1 MITVL
6 TPEDL
11 RKLCPTGSMAFTEP
25 LSASTDVPMFGQERA
40 REALSLGLGLHAE
53 GFNIY
58 VSGEQ
63 GSGKLRAV
71 ESFISGIASTESIPG
86 DQCYLHCFS
95 DPYQPRFLKLPAGRA
110 VGFRKDMKTLIKSAV
125 HALVKAFEHED
136 YAERR
141 QQLHSRFESQ
151 QAALQQQLMEE
162 ANREQFLL
170 KQNTWEV
177 FTVPTKNGQP
187 LTDQEF
193 AALPVVEQEDI
204 RKRQDAFSARI
215 QRVVLDTR
223 HIEKEAAE
231 AFAKLESEVAGYAI
245 TNLIT
250 DMEERYVDLPAVVGY
265 LQEVKQDILENLA
278 EFLLSQKPQPLPL
291 TGDHIPQ
298 GNFLRRYEVN
308 VLVDNS
314 HLKGAPVVIERN
326 PTYNNLAGKV
336 EKETVM
342 GTLVT
347 DFTMIRKGSL
357 HSANGGYLVIRAEEL
372 LRNPFS
378 WDALKRAIRDGQAVI
393 EEAADQLG
401 YLTTR
406 SLKPEPI
413 PLNVKVVIIGSEFYH
428 DILHAYDPDFRAL
441 FKVKAAFDTDVP
453 RTEAY
458 VAEFVS
464 HLRRHADQAGIPKP
478 DAAAIACILEH
489 GSRLAG
495 DRERLTSRIDSLTDL
510 LQEAGHY
517 ARRTS
522 SASLTRAHVNQA
534 IEQRFHRSNL
544 ILEKIQKMITRGQIM
559 IDVTGSREGQVNGLS
574 VTDMGDVAFGR
585 PIRITSSVNPGKAG
599 IVAIEREAALSGPIH
614 TKGVMILSGYIAE
627 TFFQEAGV
635 SLSARLV
642 FEQSYS
648 EIEGDSASSTELYA
662 ILSNLADLPIRQGI
676 AVTGSLNQKGAIQA
690 IGGVNEKIEGYY
702 DVCRQAGLDGSQ
714 GVMIPRSNMHDLML
728 REDVVEAVRAK
739 QFHVWAIDHVTD
751 GIELLTGMK
760 AGSPTEEETVYFR
773 VAETLDRFSEKL
785 DTREEHIEHS
795 NGQGHW
801 VSDVVMGR
809 SKKI

>member
-1 MITVL
+1 MISVL
-6 TPEDL
+6 TPEEL
-11 RKLCPTGSMAFTEP
+11 RKFCDPAFPALGQAPVDE
-25 LSASTDVPMFGQERA
+25 ADVPMLGQERA

-71 ESFISGIASTESIPG
+71 EAFISGIAVGEPVPE

-95 DPYQPRFLKLPAGRA
+95 DPYQPRYLRMPPGRA
-110 VGFRKDMKTLIKSAV
+110 VVFRKDMKTLIKSAV
-125 HALVKAFEHED
+125 HALLKAFEHED

-141 QQLHSRFESQ
+141 QQLHSRFETR

-170 KQNTWEV
+170 KQNAWEV
-177 FTVPTKNGQP
+177 FTIPTKNGEP
-187 LTDQEF
+187 LTDQAF
-193 AALPVVEQEDI
+193 AALPAQEQEDI
-204 RKRQDAFSARI
+204 RKRQEAFSARI
-215 QRVVLDTR
+215 QRVMLDTR
-223 HIEKEAAE
+223 HLEKEAAE
-231 AFAKLESEVAGYAI
+231 AFAQLESEVAGYAI

-250 DMEERYVDLPAVVGY
+250 DMEERYTDLPAVVSY
-265 LQEVKQDILENLA
+265 LQEVKQDILDNLA
-278 EFLLSQKPQPLPL
+278 EFLISQKPQPVP
-291 TGDHIPQ
+291 GDHLPPSD
-298 GNFLRRYEVN
+298 FLRRYDVN

-314 HLKGAPVVIERN
+314 QLKGAPVVIERN
-326 PTYNNLAGKV
+326 PTYNNLVGKV

-372 LRNPFS
+372 LRNPFA
-378 WDALKRAIRDGQAVI
+378 WEALKRAIRDRQAVI

-406 SLKPEPI
+406 SLKPEAI

-428 DILHAYDPDFRAL
+428 DILHTYDPDFRAL

-453 RTEAY
+453 RTDTY
-458 VAEFVS
+458 VAEYARY
-464 HLRRHADQAGIPKP
+464 LQRHAAQSGLPAPEAP
-478 DAAAIACILEH
+478 ALACILEH
-489 GSRLAG
+489 GARLAG
-495 DRERLTSRIDSLTDL
+495 DRERLTSRIDSLTDI

-517 ARRTS
+517 ARRE
-522 SASLTRAHVNQA
+522 SAAGLTRMHVNRA

-544 ILEKIQKMITRGQIM
+544 ILEKIQHMIARGQIM
-559 IDVTGSREGQVNGLS
+559 IDVTGTREGQLNGLS

-585 PIRITSSVNPGKAG
+585 PIRITASVNPGKAG
-599 IVAIEREAALSGPIH
+599 IVTIEREAQLSGPIH
-614 TKGVMILSGYIAE
+614 TKGVLILSGYIAE

-635 SLSARLV
+635 SLSARVV

-676 AVTGSLNQKGAIQA
+676 AVTGSLNQKGVIQA
-690 IGGVNEKIEGYY
+690 IGGVNEKIEGYF
-702 DVCRQAGLDGSQ
+702 DICRQAGLDGTQ
-714 GVMIPRSNMHDLML
+714 GVMIPRPNLHDLML
-728 REDVVEAVRAK
+728 REDVVEAVRAGS
-739 QFHVWAIDHVTD
+739 FHVWAVDNVTD

-760 AGSPTEEETVYFR
+760 AGSPTEEGTVYHR
-773 VAETLDRFSEKL
+773 VAQTLEQFSEKL
-785 DTREEHIEHS
+785 EDQEERIEHP

-801 VSDVVMGR
+801 VSDVVMGK
-809 SKKI
+809 SK

>member
-6 TPEDL
+6 TPDDL
-11 RKLCPTGSMAFTEP
+11 RKPCSIDSVAFTALP
-25 LSASTDVPMFGQERA
+25 PTSPDVPMLGQERA
-40 REALSLGLGLHAE
+40 REALSLGLGLQAE

-63 GSGKLRAV
+63 GTGKLRAV
-71 ESFISGIASTESIPG
+71 EAYISGIAGTEPVPE
-86 DQCYLHCFS
+86 DHCYLHCFS
-95 DPYQPRFLKLPAGRA
+95 DPYQPRFLKLPPGRA
-110 VGFRKDMKTLIKSAV
+110 MGFRKDMKNLIKSAV

-141 QQLHSRFESQ
+141 QQLHSKFESS
-151 QAALQQQLMEE
+151 QAAMQQQLMEE

-170 KQNTWEV
+170 KQNAWEV
-177 FTVPTKNGQP
+177 FTIPTRNGQP
-187 LTDQEF
+187 LSDQEF
-193 AALPVVEQEDI
+193 AALPPAEQEDI
-204 RKRQDAFSARI
+204 RKRQEAFSARI
-215 QRVVLDTR
+215 ERVMLDTR
-223 HIEKEAAE
+223 HLEKETAE
-231 AFAKLESEVAGYAI
+231 SFAKLESEVAGYAI

-250 DMEERYVDLPAVVGY
+250 DMEERYADLPAVIGY

-278 EFLLSQKPQPLPL
+278 EFLLSQKPQSLP
-291 TGDHIPQ
+291 GDHVPQ
-298 GNFLRRYEVN
+298 GDFLRRYEVN

-314 HLKGAPVVIERN
+314 QLKGAPVVIERN
-326 PTYNNLAGKV
+326 PTYNNLVGKV

-357 HSANGGYLVIRAEEL
+357 HSANGGYLIIRAEEL

-378 WDALKRAIRDGQAVI
+378 WDALKRAIRDRQAVI

-413 PLNVKVVIIGSEFYH
+413 PLQVKVVIIGSEFYH

-453 RTEAY
+453 RTDAFEAD
-458 VAEFVS
+458 FVY
-464 HLRRHADQAGIPKP
+464 HLRRHADQSGIPKP

-495 DRERLTSRIDSLTDL
+495 DRERLTSRIESLTDL

-517 ARRTS
+517 ARRS
-522 SASLTRAHVNQA
+522 SSETVTRAHVNQA

-544 ILEKIQKMITRGQIM
+544 ILEKIQKMIARGQII
-559 IDVTGSREGQVNGLS
+559 IDVTGTREGQVNGLS

-585 PIRITSSVNPGKAG
+585 PIRITASVNPGKTG
-599 IVAIEREAALSGPIH
+599 ILTIEREAELSGPIH
-614 TKGVMILSGYIAE
+614 TKGVLILSGYIAE

-635 SLSARLV
+635 SLSARVV

-676 AVTGSLNQKGAIQA
+676 AVTGSLNQKGVIQA
-690 IGGVNEKIEGYY
+690 IGGVNEKIEGYF
-702 DVCRQAGLDGSQ
+702 DVCRQAGLNGNQ

-728 REDVVEAVRAK
+728 REDVVEAVRAGK
-739 QFHVWAIDHVTD
+739 FHVWAIDHVTD
-751 GIELLTGMK
+751 GIELLTGTK
-760 AGSPTEEETVYFR
+760 AGSPTEEGSVYFL
-773 VAETLDRFSEKL
+773 VAQTLLRFSEKL
-785 DTREEHIEHS
+785 EAHEEQIEHS

-801 VSDVVMGR
+801 VSDVVMGK
-809 SKKI
+809 SK